1 MTHFLF
7 TLWDGAGSLPPELSV
22 ARALVDR
29 GHRVSVLADPTA
41 EREALAAGADFR
53 PWRDAPH
60 LRSRRPEDDVLRD
73 YEARTPPQLIA
84 RLSERLICT
93 PSAVQAAEA
102 TRAIE
107 ALRPDALVSSSMLL
121 GPQVAGEAAG
131 LPVTALMP
139 NIYFLPVPGRPP
151 FGTGWHP
158 ARGPIGRARDRAV
171 TALGGRA
178 WSKGLEP
185 LNATR
190 ADFGLAPLAHVWEQ
204 LDHARRVLVLSS
216 RAFDDPS
223 PLPPNVRYAG
233 ARLGDPAWVEP
244 WEPPAGD
251 APLVLVSLS
260 SGAQDQLAVLRRI
273 VAGVAALPVRAVVT
287 TGHAIDPEEVPAP
300 AHIQVLRSAP
310 HSQVLAQASAVVT
323 HGGHGTVLRSLAAGV
338 PALVLPM
345 GRDQLDNAA
354 RVVARGAG
362 LRLKPSARP
371 AAIAAAVRRLLDE
384 PRHREGAGRVAERLR
399 DEARRDEAADD
410 LERAALR
417 VAAAARR

>member
-151 FGTGWHP
+151 FGTGWQP
-158 ARGPIGRARDRAV
+158 ARGPLGRARDRAV

-190 ADFGLAPLAHVWEQ
+190 AAFGLAPLAHVWEQ